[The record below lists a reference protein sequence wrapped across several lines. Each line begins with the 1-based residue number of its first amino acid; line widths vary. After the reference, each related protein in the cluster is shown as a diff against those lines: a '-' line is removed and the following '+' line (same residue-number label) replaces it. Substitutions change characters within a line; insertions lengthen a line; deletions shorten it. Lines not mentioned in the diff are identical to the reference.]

1 MVDIKRNKAFCIL
14 PWIHTYFYPDGKVAL
29 CCISPSLLRD
39 DRSNSDL
46 NIQTHS
52 LGEIFNSTAYESV
65 RKAMLDGTRVAN
77 CSACYHEETYSQN
90 SHRIFYNNLWLKG
103 RYSVL
108 NLLEKIEACGEKNI
122 VSSPLSVDY
131 RLGNLCNLKCQI
143 CNPQNSSQ
151 IEKDP
156 EFSAWNPCQYL
167 RLPHRFKDAAEWYE
181 SEELKNEIIRSG
193 DEIRYIKLAGGEPTI
208 NRTLISWLEHLVSS
222 GKAGGV
228 ELSIST
234 NFTNTNR
241 AFYELL
247 EAFGTVNLHLSIDGY
262 GELNDYLR
270 YPSNWSAIRRNI
282 EYVCKRRDEGAPFV
296 IDITPVISVYNALQ
310 IVELFDWA
318 EEMGIGIIANEVRG
332 VPQIDCGLI
341 PPKARRLA
349 CERIGDFLHRS
360 RSNATNPTIISL
372 LHKLE
377 EPFDEN
383 MAYRNIQNFFKF
395 TSFVDSS
402 RKLVF
407 SEVCV
412 EASEMLQEY
421 YGQTRGTGA
430 MDIDEATRLFRQGRQ
445 HEAIA
450 ACQKVLQVDPENFD
464 AVQLIGKAAKQLG
477 QLAHAENFFR
487 AALAMRPDSIDA
499 LNELGAVLILL
510 GRLEQALEYFRRTLE
525 LHPDSHQANFNIS
538 TVLFAMDRIPE
549 ALQYCQA
556 SIALKRDFAE
566 AHVRLG
572 MIHYRLED
580 LHRSLRSSSEA
591 FLLAPDDINVLNLL
605 ALNKIALGVPDEAI
619 PYLEKVLARFPGDE
633 FANARMREAL
643 CYMQDLSSA
652 KEALYNSGLVDLA
665 EKMAR
670 DDLSRSDSV
679 ENHNFL
685 LKCYLVSN
693 KHSASDY
700 FRESR
705 EWARAHEHEDAL
717 PSPGEFRNDRD
728 PDRRLRVGIVGDY
741 FISVIGMFTLYP
753 IFKQYDRDKIE
764 LYCYNFGPGAEEL
777 RPVVDCYR
785 DIAQMSGQDF
795 FKLVRDDAIDIM
807 LDINGRIRTP
817 NYFETLLRQPAPIQ
831 VNWYNLP
838 CTVGVKAFN
847 YVISDKYCIREG
859 EENVY
864 VEKVFRMPTGTIC
877 AWDMGGMPVVLRPPS
892 EQNGFIT
899 FGCFGDFFK
908 VREDVL
914 EVWTKLLKLVPDS
927 RLYLKS
933 NNLRL
938 LSERKRVSDFFSARG
953 IAPERLI
960 LEGLSLFNAMKKC
973 YEWVDIALDTFPY
986 SSGSTTINALWQGI
1000 PVVAIE
1006 GEDWRGRST
1015 AAVLVGCRLDDL
1027 IAKDVDGY
1035 IRLACALAADPAR
1048 LADLRT
1054 NLGKRVAASPQWN
1067 VEAFTRNFEA
1077 RLRMIWH
1084 DWLKSQ

>member
-1 MVDIKRNKAFCIL
+1 M
-14 PWIHTYFYPDGKVAL
+14 
-29 CCISPSLLRD
+29 
-39 DRSNSDL
+39 
-46 NIQTHS
+46 
-52 LGEIFNSTAYESV
+52 
-65 RKAMLDGTRVAN
+65 
-77 CSACYHEETYSQN
+77 
-90 SHRIFYNNLWLKG
+90 
-103 RYSVL
+103 
-108 NLLEKIEACGEKNI
+108 
-122 VSSPLSVDY
+122 
-131 RLGNLCNLKCQI
+131 
-143 CNPQNSSQ
+143 
-151 IEKDP
+151 
-156 EFSAWNPCQYL
+156 
-167 RLPHRFKDAAEWYE
+167 
-181 SEELKNEIIRSG
+181 
-193 DEIRYIKLAGGEPTI
+193 
-208 NRTLISWLEHLVSS
+208 
-222 GKAGGV
+222 
-228 ELSIST
+228 
-234 NFTNTNR
+234 
-241 AFYELL
+241 
-247 EAFGTVNLHLSIDGY
+247 
-262 GELNDYLR
+262 
-270 YPSNWSAIRRNI
+270 
-282 EYVCKRRDEGAPFV
+282 
-296 IDITPVISVYNALQ
+296 
-310 IVELFDWA
+310 
-318 EEMGIGIIANEVRG
+318 
-332 VPQIDCGLI
+332 
-341 PPKARRLA
+341 
-349 CERIGDFLHRS
+349 
-360 RSNATNPTIISL
+360 
-372 LHKLE
+372 
-377 EPFDEN
+377 
-383 MAYRNIQNFFKF
+383 
-395 TSFVDSS
+395 
-402 RKLVF
+402 
-407 SEVCV
+407 
-412 EASEMLQEY
+412 
-421 YGQTRGTGA
+421 
-430 MDIDEATRLFRQGRQ
+430 
-445 HEAIA
+445 HEAISL
-450 ACQKVLQVDPENFD
+450 CQKLLEVEPDHPD

-477 QLAHAENFFR
+477 QLAHAEKFFR
-487 AALAMRPDSIDA
+487 TALSMRPDSVEA

-510 GRLEQALEYFRRTLE
+510 GRLEQALECFRRTLE

-556 SIALKRDFAE
+556 SIGLKRDFAE

-580 LHRSLRSSSEA
+580 IHSSLRSLSEA

-619 PYLEKVLARFPGDE
+619 PYLEKVLARFPGDQ
-633 FANARMREAL
+633 FANVRMLEARSF
-643 CYMQDLSSA
+643 MQDQFSA

-670 DDLSRSDSV
+670 EDLSRSDSV

-700 FRESR
+700 FLESR
-705 EWARAHEHEDAL
+705 RWARAHEHEDAL
-717 PSPGEFRNDRD
+717 PNPGEFRNDRD

-741 FISVIGMFTLYP
+741 FMSVIGIFTLYP
-753 IFKQYDRDKIE
+753 IFKLYDRSKIE

-777 RPVVDCYR
+777 RPAVDCYR

-795 FKLVRDDAIDIM
+795 FNLVRDDVIDIL

-847 YVISDKYCIREG
+847 YVISDEYCIRAD
-859 EENVY
+859 EEDVY

-877 AWDMGGMPVVLRPPS
+877 AWDMGVPQVASRPPS
-892 EQNGFIT
+892 EHKGFIT

-908 VREDVL
+908 VSEDVL

-960 LEGLSLFNAMKKC
+960 LEGLSLFNVMRRC

-986 SSGSTTINALWQGI
+986 SSGSTTINALWQGV
-1000 PVVAIE
+1000 PVIAIE

-1015 AAVLVGCRLDDL
+1015 AAVLAGCRLDDL

-1048 LADLRT
+1048 LADLRAT
-1054 NLGKRVAASPQWN
+1054 LGARVAASPQWS